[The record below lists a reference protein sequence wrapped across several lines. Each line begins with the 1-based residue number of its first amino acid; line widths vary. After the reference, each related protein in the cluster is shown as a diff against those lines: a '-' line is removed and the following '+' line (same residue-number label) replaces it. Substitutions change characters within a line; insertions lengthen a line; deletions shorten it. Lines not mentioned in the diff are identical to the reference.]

1 MADDLDDD
9 AIVVTLPDEGDGTT
23 ITKVEVGEKKVAV
36 DDPIAD
42 LKGQFDALK
51 GTTEALKT
59 TNQTLSQRLT
69 TTEQQLTARD
79 REIAEV
85 RGQVTDSQLDT
96 VLSGI
101 QAAEAEA
108 TAAEQ
113 AFIAAAEAGDFAA
126 QARAQRKISAAEARI
141 QRLNEAKGD
150 LEEAKTTKPAPRTE
164 ARTEQRQ
171 PVVDRVE
178 QVASTMAPRAAAWIR
193 SHPDY
198 INDQQKNN
206 KLMSAHH
213 AALAEGLTEGG
224 DEYFAR
230 LDAMADEKPVKVEPK
245 PTAKVES
252 GGKRP
257 TSAAAPTG
265 NSSGGM
271 NGGMVEVGLTR
282 GELEASEDG
291 THTWNYDDPSPQKR
305 FKKGDAIGR
314 QEFARRKMIMKKQG
328 LYNKTLTE

>member
-1 MADDLDDD
+1 MTMADDLDDD
-9 AIVVTLPDEGDGTT
+9 AIVVTLPDEGDGGT
-23 ITKVEVGEKKVAV
+23 ITKVEVGEKKVVA

-69 TTEQQLTARD
+69 TTEQQLSAKD

-113 AFIAAAEAGDFAA
+113 ACIAAAEAGDFAA
-126 QARAQRKISAAEARI
+126 QARAQRKMAAAEARV
-141 QRLNEAKGD
+141 QRLTEAKGD
-150 LEEAKTTKPAPRTE
+150 LEEAKTTKTTQRTE
-164 ARTEQRQ
+164 ARTEPRQ
-171 PVVDRVE
+171 PVVDPVE
-178 QVASTMAPRAAAWIR
+178 AIASKMAPRAAAWLR
-193 SHPDY
+193 SHRECVTDSS
-198 INDQQKNN
+198 KNT
-206 KLMSAHH
+206 LMMKTHH
-213 AALAEGLTEGG
+213 QALADGLEEGG
-224 DEYFAR
+224 DDYFAR
-230 LDAMADEKPVKVEPK
+230 LDAMASEQPVKVDPK
-245 PTAKVES
+245 LVKTE
-252 GGKRP
+252 GTGKRP
-257 TSAAAPTG
+257 TSAAAPAG
-265 NSSGGM
+265 NSGGGM
-271 NGGMVEVGLTR
+271 NGGSVQVGLTR

-291 THTWNYDDPSPQKR
+291 THTWNYDDKNGK
-305 FKKGDAIGR
+305 FKKGDPIGR

-328 LYNKTLTE
+328 LYDKTLTE

>member
-1 MADDLDDD
+1 MADDLDED

-23 ITKVEVGEKKVAV
+23 ITKVDVGGKTVVA

-51 GTTEALKT
+51 GKTTQLET
-59 TNQTLSQRLT
+59 TNQTLVQRVT
-69 TTEQQLTARD
+69 STEQQLAAKD

-126 QARAQRKISAAEARI
+126 QARAQRKISAAETRI

-150 LEEAKTTKPAPRTE
+150 LEESKTTKPAPRTE
-164 ARTEQRQ
+164 ARTEPRQ
-171 PVVDRVE
+171 PTVDRVE
-178 QVASTMAPRAAAWIR
+178 AVASTMAPRAAAWIR
-193 SHPDY
+193 AHPDY
-198 INDQQKNN
+198 VNDQQKND

-224 DEYFAR
+224 DDYFAR
-230 LDAMADEKPVKVEPK
+230 LNAMADEQPVKIEPK
-245 PTAKVES
+245 PVPKVES

-257 TSAAAPTG
+257 TSAAAPAG
-265 NSSGGM
+265 NSGGGM
-271 NGGMVEVGLTR
+271 NGGATQVSLSQREVT
-282 GELEASEDG
+282 AATDG
-291 THTWNYDDPSPQKR
+291 TLTWNRDDPNGK
-305 FKKGDAIGR
+305 FKKDDPIGV

-328 LYNKTLTE
+328 LYDKTLTE